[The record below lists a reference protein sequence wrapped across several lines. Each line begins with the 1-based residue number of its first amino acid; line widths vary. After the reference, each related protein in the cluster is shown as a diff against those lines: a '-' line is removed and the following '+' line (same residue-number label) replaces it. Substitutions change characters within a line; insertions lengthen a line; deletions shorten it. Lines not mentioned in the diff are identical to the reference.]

1 MSQAPLSDCRP
12 WCELRAHDR
21 VIRYRCSGAGKTL
34 LALAPDRE
42 SPFWGAVVAGL
53 DGRFRVITPEAPAE
67 GTDLTAWLAS
77 LLEGLGT
84 SVVRVVAADRFH
96 APALAI
102 AGNDPDQVASLVLV
116 TDAPNPVERV
126 SATVLSVAATE
137 SAEAAGA
144 RVREFL
150 TEGVPATA

>member
-34 LALAPDRE
+34 LALASDRE

-67 GTDLTAWLAS
+67 ATDLTAWLAS

-102 AGNDPDQVASLVLV
+102 ARNDPDQVASLVLV
-116 TDAPNPVERV
+116 ADAPRPVEPV
-126 SATVLSVAATE
+126 SVPVLAVHATE
-137 SAEAAGA
+137 SADAAGT